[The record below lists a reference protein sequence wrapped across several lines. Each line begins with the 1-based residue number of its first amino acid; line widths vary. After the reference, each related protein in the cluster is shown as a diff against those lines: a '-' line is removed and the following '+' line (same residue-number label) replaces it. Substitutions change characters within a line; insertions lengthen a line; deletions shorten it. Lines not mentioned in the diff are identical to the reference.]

1 MKPQKPAAPAKPSQ
15 PHAPRK
21 PKQTR
26 SIQTKEKILDAALE
40 LFCEKGYYKTTTNE
54 IAQRAGVSIGSLYSY
69 FKDKDTVFLEI
80 LEKYH
85 QKFNNAKSELL
96 ADLDLMRSDIRQ
108 WLRALIDI
116 LIKVHEESRELNR
129 ELTVLSFY
137 NPQVAQILDQNIQRT
152 MKSSIGYFLSLQQD
166 LKVKDIEAAAVISFD
181 LISATV
187 DRIVFGKSDI
197 DRSRLIDAV
206 IDMLYKYYM
215 E

>member
-197 DRSRLIDAV
+197 DRSRLIDAA

>member
-152 MKSSIGYFLSLQQD
+152 MKSSIGFFLSLQEG

>member
-1 MKPQKPAAPAKPSQ
+1 MKMPEPRETGKQ
-15 PHAPRK
+15 APRK
-21 PKQTR
+21 PKQMR
-26 SIQTKEKILDAALE
+26 SIQTKEKILDAALA

-80 LEKYH
+80 LDKYH
-85 QKFNNAKSELL
+85 QKFNDAKSDLL
-96 ADLDLMRSDIRQ
+96 SDIELMHTDVRQ
-108 WLRALIDI
+108 WLKRLINI

-137 NPQVAQILDQNIQRT
+137 KPEVAEILDQNIQKT
-152 MKSSIGYFLSLQQD
+152 MKSSIGYFLSLQKN
-166 LKVKDIEAAAVISFD
+166 LNVSDIEAAAVVSFD

-187 DRIVFGKSDI
+187 DRIVFGKAAI
-197 DRSRLIDAV
+197 DSNRLINAA